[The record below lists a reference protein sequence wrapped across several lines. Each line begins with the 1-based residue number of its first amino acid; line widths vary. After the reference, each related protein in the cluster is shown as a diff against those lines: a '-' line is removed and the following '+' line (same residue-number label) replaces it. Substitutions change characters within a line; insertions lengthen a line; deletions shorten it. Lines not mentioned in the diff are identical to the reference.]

1 MSEITKTKITL
12 TPQISEWFRKEM
24 NLQAGNGI
32 RFFGRVYGETNAHT
46 GFSAAMSRCD
56 QPNSPVVDEVIDGI
70 HYYIQ
75 DSDFWFFNGL
85 DLEVSYDE
93 TIDGPAYHFK
103 PNDGSKLD
111 AKASASH

>member
-1 MSEITKTKITL
+1 M
-12 TPQISEWFRKEM
+12 
-24 NLQAGNGI
+24 
-32 RFFGRVYGETNAHT
+32 
-46 GFSAAMSRCD
+46 
-56 QPNSPVVDEVIDGI
+56 IDGI